1 MPMCSPGGGLW
12 LSGVTSVVMKLRLP
26 WVCPVL
32 SVPAVVAVKGEGKER
47 KTEGDFKTS
56 SFEKCKICNCVY
68 SIQ

>member
-1 MPMCSPGGGLW
+1 MVEWRDISCYETEIAMGMSC
-12 LSGVTSVVMKLRLP
+12 R
-26 WVCPVL
+26 
-32 SVPAVVAVKGEGKER
+32 AVVAVKGEGKER